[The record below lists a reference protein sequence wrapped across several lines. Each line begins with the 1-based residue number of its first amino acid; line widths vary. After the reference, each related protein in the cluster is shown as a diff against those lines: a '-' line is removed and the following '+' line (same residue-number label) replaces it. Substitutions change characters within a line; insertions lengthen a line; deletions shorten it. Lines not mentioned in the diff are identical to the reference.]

1 MNKLITAK
9 FMLDTFLEKLNKD
22 INEAKAYAET
32 MKGISESMYHLALSY
47 LAEAEENNIDKARGE
62 ARKAYIA
69 AQEEFPEDK
78 HVNLNFFTHDKPTKN
93 IAVLKRWGDTA
104 YRSEKYGA
112 ALDAYDMLIA
122 LGQASFQ
129 ELENFVR
136 ILVAKEYRGA
146 AKKYA
151 DKLIEKAPQISSD
164 LIDLYVRA
172 CISSGYA
179 EDAEKLLESMLE
191 ATQDPAIAY
200 ELGYMYLYNLDN
212 IDKEK
217 VLKVINVLDKTK
229 DPDNFELKGLLFNK
243 MDMPKDAVVQ
253 FLRGATIAYEIDN
266 KPNSHFVQSQ
276 HMFAKAVEILIG
288 LDEKE
293 KAKII
298 VKRAE
303 NLISV
308 FDNQYG
314 KMLKMR
320 FGNIL

>member
-1 MNKLITAK
+1 
-9 FMLDTFLEKLNKD
+9 
-22 INEAKAYAET
+22 
-32 MKGISESMYHLALSY
+32 
-47 LAEAEENNIDKARGE
+47 
-62 ARKAYIA
+62 
-69 AQEEFPEDK
+69 
-78 HVNLNFFTHDKPTKN
+78 
-93 IAVLKRWGDTA
+93 
-104 YRSEKYGA
+104 
-112 ALDAYDMLIA
+112 MLIA

-151 DKLIEKAPQISSD
+151 DILIEKAPQISSD

-172 CISSGYA
+172 CISSGLA
-179 EDAEKLLESMLE
+179 EDAEKLFESMLE
-191 ATQDPAIAY
+191 ATQDPVIAY

-212 IDKEK
+212 VDKEK

-229 DPDNFELKGLLFNK
+229 DPDHFELKGLLFNK
-243 MDMPKDAVVQ
+243 IDMPKDAVVQ
-253 FLRGATIAYEIDN
+253 FLRGATIAYERDN
-266 KPNSHFVQSQ
+266 KPNLHFVQSQ
-276 HMFAKAVEILIG
+276 RMFAKAVEILIG

-303 NLISV
+303 NLIPI
-308 FDNQYG
+308 FNNQYG